1 MINGIEIY
9 KSKTGETQVEVR
21 FEHDTVWLNLNQIA
35 QLFGRDKSVISRHLS
50 AVFRD
55 NELDRHSVVAKNAT
69 TALDGKTYQVDF
81 YNLDA
86 ILSVGYRVNS
96 KQGTQFRIWA
106 TQRLRDYLV
115 EGISINKKRLQEL
128 EKIVEVI
135 SKTTIDQTH
144 DLAEAK
150 GLLHILNHYTKS
162 FILLNQFDSAS
173 LPLQNLNGV
182 VTYQIE
188 YDEAV
193 QAIEI
198 LKSELIQKNEA
209 TPLFGNQKDKSFEGI
224 LRSILQTFDGNYLYP
239 TIEEQSAH
247 LLYFVIKNHPFS
259 DGNKRIGAFLFVWF
273 LEKNSHLLKHNGE
286 RKINDNALTALA
298 LLVAQSN
305 PEDKE
310 LMIRLICNLILN
322 T

>member
-115 EGISINKKRLQEL
+115 EGISINKDRLQEL